1 MFINRYRPERTYF
14 KWGLKELQRRIEDM
28 CECGYDEY
36 DVINMFIHE
45 MENYA
50 CMAKNPQSSFMFS
63 TAADAGRY
71 VLDGVVRHY
80 I

>member
-1 MFINRYRPERTYF
+1 MFFGKFRPEVTYF
-14 KWGLKELQRRIEDM
+14 KWGLLELQRRIEDM
-28 CECGYDEY
+28 CESGYDEY
-36 DVINMFIHE
+36 EVINLFIHE

-50 CMAKNPQSSFMFS
+50 CMSTDLKNRYMFS
-63 TAADAGRY
+63 VAADAGKY